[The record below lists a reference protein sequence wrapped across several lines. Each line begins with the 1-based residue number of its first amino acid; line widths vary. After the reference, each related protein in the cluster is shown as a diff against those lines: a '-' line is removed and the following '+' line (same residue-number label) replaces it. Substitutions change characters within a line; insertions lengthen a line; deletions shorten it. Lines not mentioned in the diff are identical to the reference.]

1 MSSKITCKICGEEFA
16 EDKSLHH
23 HLKKHGVTMAEY
35 YTQYYPRFNL
45 LNGDP
50 LPFKNKEQYFGADF
64 STRQQLLKWCATEDR
79 EKVAP
84 YILKMLERRI
94 ESKGL
99 SLGPSHLELKLSS
112 MPTIDVYQE
121 NFGSYSFACKELGVK
136 PMFKTRLPKKLFESD
151 LSDMNI
157 FIDTREQKPLEFS
170 NSTEMK
176 LDVGDYTSSGDD
188 YSYTYVDRKGEQ
200 DFKSTLSKHNLDR
213 FDSELQRA
221 KDMGAYLY
229 IVTESDLSQIYKN
242 NKWGHRSNLK
252 YIFHN
257 MRVFAHKYAGT
268 CQFLFTGSREKS
280 EKLIPEL
287 LKQGDSLWDVD
298 IQYYIDNDELGH
310 W

>member
-1 MSSKITCKICGEEFA
+1 MEYLRKMSSKITCKICGEEFA

-121 NFGSYSFACKELGVK
+121 NFGSYSFACKELGIK

-151 LSDMNI
+151 ISDMNI

-200 DFKSTLSKHNLDR
+200 DFKSTLSILAKVR
-213 FDSELQRA
+213 FP
-221 KDMGAYLY
+221 
-229 IVTESDLSQIYKN
+229 ITPP
-242 NKWGHRSNLK
+242 H
-252 YIFHN
+252 HT
-257 MRVFAHKYAGT
+257 H
-268 CQFLFTGSREKS
+268 
-280 EKLIPEL
+280 
-287 LKQGDSLWDVD
+287 
-298 IQYYIDNDELGH
+298 
-310 W
+310 